1 MLRMLG
7 TGVLALALVGHAL
20 PAAAQESYTTRI
32 EPNGFYGATET
43 VEHGVRVIRPLP
55 PARQII
61 VNPGGRTPLSVGV
74 SDMRVNEYVPST
86 NRYFYPPY

>member
-1 MLRMLG
+1 MLRIVG
-7 TGVLALALVGHAL
+7 TAALALGVVSLAL

-32 EPNGFYGATET
+32 EPYGFYGASET

-55 PARQII
+55 PARHVI

-74 SDMRVNEYVPST
+74 SDMRVNEYRTRT